1 MILVIDNYDSFT
13 YNLVQ
18 YLKEIE
24 KDIRV
29 FRNDKISMEQVLAL
43 QPEMI
48 LISPGP
54 STPDNAGISL
64 EIVIKLQGKIP
75 ILGICLGHQTIAQ
88 AFGAKIIKAK
98 QPVHGKVHAINHIGQ
113 GVFTNVK
120 NPLNVTRYHSLIVDK
135 NTLPQEL
142 EVTAETRDGEIMGIR
157 HKVYLIEG
165 VQFHPE
171 AILSECGHQ
180 IISNFLKAIRERISN

>member
-113 GVFTNVK
+113 GVFANVK